1 MLYVIP
7 VFMPTLGNPSALYLQ
22 KFVNR
27 KSERGSG
34 LNSDG
39 ELDRKANILIKKG
52 VFVDYDPTRIGTMKN
67 DLNKLIPDFE
77 VRTNFEDINVD
88 KIMEAAKKRHA
99 KEGVWKKWNNF
110 ENIEGLDKGYMEADD
125 EAAFK
130 EKVEIYAAHAKS
142 QITRNTSILKD
153 AMISAIKTGQ
163 AISTSAYN
171 PDKDTV
177 SNHLLKEY
185 LNDE

>member
-1 MLYVIP
+1 
-7 VFMPTLGNPSALYLQ
+7 
-22 KFVNR
+22 
-27 KSERGSG
+27 
-34 LNSDG
+34 
-39 ELDRKANILIKKG
+39 
-52 VFVDYDPTRIGTMKN
+52 
-67 DLNKLIPDFE
+67 
-77 VRTNFEDINVD
+77 
-88 KIMEAAKKRHA
+88 
-99 KEGVWKKWNNF
+99 
-110 ENIEGLDKGYMEADD
+110 MEADD